1 MITLKNVSFAYNRS
15 AEKNLTNIQLEIN
28 KGEAVALI
36 GLSGCGKTTLTR
48 MINALAYK
56 FYGGTVD
63 GEITVAGID
72 PRKKELYEVGRKVGS
87 IFQNPKSQFF
97 AEIVEDEIAFGLENY
112 GVERTHILERT
123 EQALRSINGENL
135 AGKNLFQLSSGER
148 QKVAIASINALD
160 PPIYV
165 FDEPSANLDMK
176 SVEALKKLMLSL
188 KEAGKTI
195 VISEHRIYYLKDIA
209 DYYYYMEDGKI
220 IQRYTRAELLQKPP
234 AYFEAAGLRTYLL
247 NSVKPKAVQF
257 EGKHHLDITALSFSY
272 KGATILTNVNYVFTS
287 GNIYGIIGSNGVGK
301 STLSKILCGLL
312 KEKSGTIAYNGKK
325 LGKSDRRKSIYYL
338 SNNPDSNLFE
348 VSPAEELKLN
358 DPAAD
363 VKTILRQ
370 FHLENTQTTHPHIL
384 SGGQK
389 QQLTIA
395 AAELLQR
402 DVYIFDEPTSGL
414 DGKNMRLIAERMK
427 LLQERQKIV
436 IIISHDYEFLME
448 ACNKILYLD
457 GHSLKEFSAVHDK
470 EKILEVLQSGEEFS

>member
-1 MITLKNVSFAYNRS
+1 MITLENVSFAYNRS

-72 PRKKELYEVGRKVGS
+72 PRKKELSEVGRKVGS

-112 GVERTHILERT
+112 GIERTHILERT
-123 EQALRSINGENL
+123 EQVLRSINGENL

-148 QKVAIASINALD
+148 QKIAIASINALD

-209 DYYYYMEDGKI
+209 DYYYYMKDGKI

-247 NSVKPKAVQF
+247 NSVKPKAVQL
-257 EGKHHLDITALSFSY
+257 EGKHHLDITAVSFSY
-272 KGATILTNVNYVFTS
+272 KGAPVLTNVNYVFTS

-363 VKTILRQ
+363 VETILRQ

-389 QQLTIA
+389 QRLTVA

-448 ACNKILYLD
+448 SCNKILYLD
-457 GHSLKEFSAVHDK
+457 GQSLKEFSAAQDK
-470 EKILEVLQSGEEFS
+470 EKIQEVLQGGEEFS

>member
-1 MITLKNVSFAYNRS
+1 MITLENVSFAYNRS

-28 KGEAVALI
+28 KGEVVALI

-72 PRKKELYEVGRKVGS
+72 PRKKELSEVGRKVGS

-112 GVERTHILERT
+112 GVDRTHILERT

-135 AGKNLFQLSSGER
+135 VGKNLFQLSSGER

-176 SVEALKKLMLSL
+176 SVEALRKLMLSL

-209 DYYYYMEDGKI
+209 DYYYYMKDGKI

-247 NSVKPKAVQF
+247 NTVKPKALQL
-257 EGKHHLDITALSFSY
+257 EGKHHLDITALSFFY
-272 KGATILTNVNYVFTS
+272 KGAPILTDVNYVFTS
-287 GNIYGIIGSNGVGK
+287 GNSYGIIGSNGVGK
-301 STLSKILCGLL
+301 STLSKTLCGLL

-363 VKTILRQ
+363 VENILRQ

-389 QQLTIA
+389 QRLTIA

-414 DGKNMRLIAERMK
+414 DGKNMHLIAERMK
-427 LLQERQKIV
+427 LLQKRQKIV

-448 ACNKILYLD
+448 SCNKILYLD
-457 GHSLKEFSAVHDK
+457 GHSLNEFSAVQDK
-470 EKILEVLQSGEEFS
+470 EKILELLQSGV

>member
-1 MITLKNVSFAYNRS
+1 MITLENVSFAYNRS

-28 KGEAVALI
+28 KGEVVALI

-63 GEITVAGID
+63 GEITVVGID
-72 PRKKELYEVGRKVGS
+72 PRKKELSEVGRKVGS

-112 GVERTHILERT
+112 GVDRTHILERT

-135 AGKNLFQLSSGER
+135 VGKNLFQLSSGER

-176 SVEALKKLMLSL
+176 SVEALRKLMLSL

-209 DYYYYMEDGKI
+209 DCYYYMEDGKI
-220 IQRYTRAELLQKPP
+220 IQRYTRAELLQKSP

-247 NSVKPKAVQF
+247 NTVKPKALQL
-257 EGKHHLDITALSFSY
+257 EGKHHLDITALSFFY
-272 KGATILTNVNYVFTS
+272 KGAPILTDVNYVFTS
-287 GNIYGIIGSNGVGK
+287 GNSYGIIGSNGVGK
-301 STLSKILCGLL
+301 STLSKTLCGLL

-363 VKTILRQ
+363 VENILRQ

-389 QQLTIA
+389 QRLTIA

-414 DGKNMRLIAERMK
+414 DGKNMHLIAERMK
-427 LLQERQKIV
+427 LLQKRQKIV

-448 ACNKILYLD
+448 SCNKILYLD
-457 GHSLKEFSAVHDK
+457 GHSLNEFSAVQDK
-470 EKILEVLQSGEEFS
+470 EKILELLQSGV

>member
-1 MITLKNVSFAYNRS
+1 MITLENVSFAYNRS

-72 PRKKELYEVGRKVGS
+72 PRKKELSEVGRKVGS

-148 QKVAIASINALD
+148 QKIAIASINALD

-176 SVEALKKLMLSL
+176 SVETLKKLMLSL

-209 DYYYYMEDGKI
+209 DCYYYMEDGKI
-220 IQRYTRAELLQKPP
+220 IQRYTRAELLQKSP

-247 NSVKPKAVQF
+247 NTVKPKALQL
-257 EGKHHLDITALSFSY
+257 EGKHHLEIAALSFSY
-272 KGATILTNVNYVFTS
+272 KGAPILTDVNYVFTS
-287 GNIYGIIGSNGVGK
+287 GNSYGIIGSNGVGK
-301 STLSKILCGLL
+301 STLSKTLCGLL

-363 VKTILRQ
+363 VESILRQ

-389 QQLTIA
+389 QRLTIA

-427 LLQERQKIV
+427 LLQKRQKIV

-448 ACNKILYLD
+448 SCNKILYLD
-457 GHSLKEFSAVHDK
+457 GHSLNEFSAVQDK
-470 EKILEVLQSGEEFS
+470 EKILELLQRGE

>member
-1 MITLKNVSFAYNRS
+1 MITLENVSFAYNRS

-72 PRKKELYEVGRKVGS
+72 PRKKELSEVGRKVGS

-112 GVERTHILERT
+112 GIERTHILERT
-123 EQALRSINGENL
+123 EQALRFINGENL
-135 AGKNLFQLSSGER
+135 VGKNLFQLSSGER

-209 DYYYYMEDGKI
+209 DYYYYMKDGKI

-247 NSVKPKAVQF
+247 NSVKPKAVQL
-257 EGKHHLDITALSFSY
+257 EGKHHLDITAVSFSY
-272 KGATILTNVNYVFTS
+272 KGAPVLTNVNYVFTS

-363 VKTILRQ
+363 VETILRQ

-389 QQLTIA
+389 QRLTVA

-448 ACNKILYLD
+448 SCNKILYLD
-457 GHSLKEFSAVHDK
+457 GQSLKEFSAAQDK
-470 EKILEVLQSGEEFS
+470 EKIQEVLQGGEEFS

>member
-1 MITLKNVSFAYNRS
+1 MITLENVSFAYNRS

-63 GEITVAGID
+63 GEITVVGID
-72 PRKKELYEVGRKVGS
+72 PRKKELSEVGRKVGS

-112 GVERTHILERT
+112 GVERTHILEKT
-123 EQALRSINGENL
+123 EQALRFINGENL

-220 IQRYTRAELLQKPP
+220 IQRYTRVELLQKPP

-247 NSVKPKAVQF
+247 NSVKPKALQL
-257 EGKHHLDITALSFSY
+257 EGKHRLDITALSFSY
-272 KGATILTNVNYVFTS
+272 KGALVLTNVNYVFTS

-325 LGKSDRRKSIYYL
+325 LGKLDRRKSIYYL
-338 SNNPDSNLFE
+338 SNNPESNLFE

-358 DPAAD
+358 DLAAD
-363 VKTILRQ
+363 VENILRQ
-370 FHLENTQTTHPHIL
+370 FHLENTQTMHPHIL

-389 QQLTIA
+389 QRLTIA

-448 ACNKILYLD
+448 SCNKILYLD
-457 GHSLKEFSAVHDK
+457 GQSLKEFSAAHDK